1 VRFRDRG
8 GRVPAD
14 VLARADLPR
23 GEKVLAHTV
32 TNDDTWLLG
41 TRLQLVIVETH
52 DPDAEPAATHIPW
65 ETVED
70 AAWDR
75 DDARLRVTEIGR
87 YGAPRPMHSF
97 TVEDPALLLQ
107 LIRER
112 VTASIVLQRRV
123 PVRGK
128 LGLTVIARRSPVGGP
143 VAWMHAYDEGVDPT
157 DPEVV
162 AVADHALAQAQTEVG
177 EPADGPALGGSY
189 SI

>member
-1 VRFRDRG
+1 VKLRDRG

-14 VLARADLPR
+14 VLARAHLPR

-32 TNDDTWLLG
+32 ATDGTWLLG
-41 TRLQLVIVETH
+41 TRLRLVLVEGD
-52 DPDAEPAATHIPW
+52 DPSEERPAIQIPW

-70 AAWDR
+70 ASWEQEDG
-75 DDARLRVTEIGR
+75 RLRVAEIGQ
-87 YGAPRPMHSF
+87 YGAPRPTYSF
-97 TVEDPALLLQ
+97 TVQDPALLLQ

-128 LGLTVIARRSPVGGP
+128 LGLTVIGRRSPVGGL
-143 VAWMHAYDEGVDPT
+143 VAWMYAYDAGVDPT

-162 AVADHALAQAQTEVG
+162 AVADQALEQARAEVG
-177 EPADGPALGGSY
+177 EPADG
-189 SI
+189 